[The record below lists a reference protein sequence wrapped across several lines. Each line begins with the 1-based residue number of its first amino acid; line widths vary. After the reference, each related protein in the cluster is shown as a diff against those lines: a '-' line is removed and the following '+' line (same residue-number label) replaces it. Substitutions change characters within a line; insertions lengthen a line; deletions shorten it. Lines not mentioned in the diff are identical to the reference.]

1 MNTAHQTRG
10 PAGQVFHRSSHTRL
24 SENVNAATG
33 RREQVMTTSRLEMGW
48 DTGVLVITWQ
58 GNCVVV
64 DAEAEQQQ
72 RFRREKHRKN

>member
-24 SENVNAATG
+24 SENVNPATG

-48 DTGVLVITWQ
+48 DTGVLVINWR
-58 GNCVVV
+58 GNRVLV
-64 DAEAEQQQ
+64 DVENEQQ
-72 RFRREKHRKN
+72 RARRRPF